1 VGDTIEMGASIYEV
15 RSDPVRDADRLIW
28 TAEAREL

>member
-1 VGDTIEMGASIYEV
+1 MGASIYEV
-15 RSDPVRDADRLIW
+15 RSDPVRDVDRLIW